1 MKTAHK
7 LYNYVVYMRVKKL
20 IYTTCSSILS
30 KYEIPILIIII
41 PKIRPFSSTRFH
53 MAVFLG
59 GHCISRRPNEQEL
72 SRNRVCRSSTG
83 FIVCRKL

>member
-53 MAVFLG
+53 IMAVFLAV
-59 GHCISRRPNEQEL
+59 HSISRRRTNKNCHAIESAGLVQD
-72 SRNRVCRSSTG
+72 S
-83 FIVCRKL
+83 